1 VIQGSET
8 AGRPG
13 TRSGRKRAD
22 ETGPDQARPDQA
34 RPDQARPDQARPDQ
48 ARPDQAR
55 ADQAGPNQAS
65 TDETLADAFLSVSR
79 RLRETSQEIL
89 APWDINPSQFRAL
102 RVLNHHG
109 AIRLSDL
116 SGRLHIAPRSATEVV
131 DALESRGLVER
142 RPDPSDRR
150 ATLAELTEHGTGVLR
165 AIRAARGTE
174 AERVFDRLSPADR
187 DHLARILRQLQG

>member
-1 VIQGSET
+1 MIQGSET

-13 TRSGRKRAD
+13 TRGSD
-22 ETGPDQARPDQA
+22 ETG
-34 RPDQARPDQARPDQ
+34 
-48 ARPDQAR
+48 
-55 ADQAGPNQAS
+55 G
-65 TDETLADAFLSVSR
+65 DETLADAFLSVAR
-79 RLRETSQEIL
+79 KLRETSQETL

-109 AIRLSDL
+109 AIRLSEL

-131 DALESRGLVER
+131 DALETRGLVER
-142 RPDPSDRR
+142 RPDPGDRR
-150 ATLAELTEHGTGVLR
+150 AILVELTGQGTGVLA

-187 DHLARILRQLQG
+187 DHLARTLRDLQR

>member
-1 VIQGSET
+1 MIQGSGT
-8 AGRPG
+8 AGQPG
-13 TRSGRKRAD
+13 IRSGR
-22 ETGPDQARPDQA
+22 TGAGPEGAGQAGGDDSGGPGQA
-34 RPDQARPDQARPDQ
+34 GGPGQSGGG
-48 ARPDQAR
+48 
-55 ADQAGPNQAS
+55 ADQTG
-65 TDETLADAFLSVSR
+65 TDESLADAFLSVSR
-79 RLRETSQEIL
+79 KLRETSQETL

-150 ATLAELTEHGTGVLR
+150 ATLAELTEHGTTVLR
-165 AIRAARGTE
+165 GIRAARGTE

-187 DHLARILRQLQG
+187 DHLARILRQLQN